1 MAGHD
6 EGPWGCTKNAMPPET
21 PHHEREK
28 LAEQKFR
35 DKRAEVNAYSEDDYI
50 IYCPNQDNSGN
61 KDGCH

>member
-21 PHHEREK
+21 PHREREK
-28 LAEQKFR
+28 LAEQKFH

-50 IYCPNQDNSGN
+50 IYCPN
-61 KDGCH
+61 